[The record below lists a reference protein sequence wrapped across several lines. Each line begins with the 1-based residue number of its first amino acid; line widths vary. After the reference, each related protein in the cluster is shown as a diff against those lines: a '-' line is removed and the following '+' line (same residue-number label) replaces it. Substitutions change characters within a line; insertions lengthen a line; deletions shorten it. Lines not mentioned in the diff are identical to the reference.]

1 MGQGRVV
8 VTGGAGFIG
17 SHLTSALLARGRE
30 VVVFDNFSTGRREN
44 VPAAAQVVEG
54 DVRDAARL
62 TAALRG
68 AEAVIHLAARVSV
81 RDSLAHFGE
90 DADVNV
96 LGTLR
101 VLEACAAARPQRF
114 ILASSMAVYADSS
127 LPTPVPESYATE
139 PISPYGVS
147 KLAAERY
154 CLQIAPQF
162 GVRPMILRFFN
173 TYGTRQ
179 TDTPY
184 VGVISIFIRRL
195 LRGEAPTVFGSGEQC
210 RDFVHVSDI
219 VAANLLALE
228 ADVAACVCNVGT
240 GHATS
245 VNRIAELLCARIA
258 PHLTPRR
265 APGQPGELQN
275 CVADVSTAARVLGY
289 RPQGRLEERIDE
301 VIDYLRREVDA
312 K

>member
-1 MGQGRVV
+1 MSKGRVV

-17 SHLTSALLARGRE
+17 SHLSTALLEHGWR
-30 VVVFDNFSTGRREN
+30 VTVYDDLSTGRREN
-44 VPAAAQVVEG
+44 LNGEVELVEG
-54 DVRDAARL
+54 DIRDTERL
-62 TAALRG
+62 AESIAGATA
-68 AEAVIHLAARVSV
+68 VFHLAARVSV
-81 RDSLAHFGE
+81 RDSLRCFAD

-101 VLEACAAARPQRF
+101 VLQACRAAPPERL
-114 ILASSMAVYADSS
+114 ILASSMAVYADS
-127 LPTPVPESYATE
+127 PTPDPVPESHTAE

-154 CLQIAPQF
+154 CLQVCPQM
-162 GVRPMILRFFN
+162 GIRPLILRFFN

-195 LRGEAPTVFGSGEQC
+195 LRGEAPVVFGSGEQC

-228 ADVAACVCNVGT
+228 TGAASCVCNVGT
-240 GHATS
+240 GRATS
-245 VNRIAELLCARIA
+245 VNEIARLLCARIA
-258 PHLTPRR
+258 PQTEPLRS
-265 APGQPGELQN
+265 PGHAGELQN
-275 CVADVSTAARVLGY
+275 CVADVTAARRVLGY
-289 RPQGRLEERIDE
+289 APRARLADRIDE
-301 VIDYLRREVDA
+301 VIDHLRHERA
-312 K
+312 